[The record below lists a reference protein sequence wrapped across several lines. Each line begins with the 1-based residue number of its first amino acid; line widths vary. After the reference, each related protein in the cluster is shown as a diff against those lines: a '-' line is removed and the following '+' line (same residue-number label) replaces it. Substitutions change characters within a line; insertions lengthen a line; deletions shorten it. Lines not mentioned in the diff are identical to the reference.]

1 MHHSPSAGLASNEVT
16 AVAQDETGYIWIGT
30 NNGLQRFD
38 GVRYK
43 TFHSRQNDR
52 TSIPNDVILQVLFD
66 KRKNLWL
73 VTADGKVGIFD
84 TRHFTYHE
92 ISVKLKK
99 ESFLQHGKKLIS
111 DQDGNIILLFAGAGL
126 VTWSEKEQEFS
137 ADHNFIP
144 GTSERDVN
152 DVVQQPGTK
161 KYWISTHAGMIIYNS
176 GTHKFSYTGHNTE
189 TEKFIDK
196 LGTIPLP
203 GNLLFDSYGRLWF
216 DSWVGAGDLI
226 YAYDTKNN
234 EIAVEHFFK
243 KLL

>member
-111 DQDGNIILLFAGAGL
+111 DQDGNIILLLL
-126 VTWSEKEQEFS
+126 VLVWLHGVKRNKSFRLTIILFLVLQSGMLMTWF
-137 ADHNFIP
+137 
-144 GTSERDVN
+144 
-152 DVVQQPGTK
+152 
-161 KYWISTHAGMIIYNS
+161 NS
-176 GTHKFSYTGHNTE
+176 
-189 TEKFIDK
+189 
-196 LGTIPLP
+196 
-203 GNLLFDSYGRLWF
+203 R
-216 DSWVGAGDLI
+216 AQ
-226 YAYDTKNN
+226 KN
-234 EIAVEHFFK
+234 IGSVLMPA
-243 KLL
+243 